1 MKKILSIFL
10 LQFFVLG
17 FVFAAKIN
25 SKQGYAELA
34 WGSIVAEAED
44 KGYKLNL
51 RTTPTNLYSETVDV
65 YNVTVKDK
73 VVSTLQFHYYNGKL
87 FFVSET
93 LTITDFTP
101 QELESRY
108 GNFSRQ
114 GIYLAGKQY
123 TDAVR
128 ESDGSVSSLSI
139 IIQTNSSGKVAAQMY
154 DWNVYSRISFAGQ
167 KLAKSKNSK
176 TRKMSIVAQQ
186 LEQVADDMAN
196 TLVQEKGSK
205 EKPSIAFSALTTD
218 YGNILVD
225 NYVTDAL
232 TEAMSFTGKIK
243 IIERANLEIILKEQ
257 KFQST
262 GYVNQKTAKDIGMIA
277 GVDFVC
283 FGDLKDL
290 GNSIIVKARIV
301 DVETGELCAI
311 SSPTI
316 AKDEYLKK
324 QPQSAVGAAKALPL
338 QKTSGSATN
347 VKTTSTTSTENK
359 TSSNANNAWKVT
371 SYKDEF
377 AGATY
382 YIFTVN
388 SSDTRMLFVSYK
400 KSNNPANSKV
410 ISGISWV
417 NEDTFNGDNTGNYD
431 IKGTNG
437 TVVSKNLRDGRHLKC
452 FLNAAETKYFY
463 YAWNSKEGARWLV
476 EMMAKSDS
484 VAVRGWDGL
493 TRRFQTAGL
502 RDKIAE
508 YGISWKEI
516 DAAMANEEF

>member
-17 FVFAAKIN
+17 LVFAAKIN

-34 WGSIVAEAED
+34 WGSTVAEAED

-101 QELESRY
+101 QELERRY
-108 GNFSRQ
+108 GNFSRL

-139 IIQTNSSGKVAAQMY
+139 IIQTNSSGKVAVQMY

-196 TLVQEKGSK
+196 TLVQEKGGK
-205 EKPSIAFSALTTD
+205 EKPSLGFVALATD
-218 YGNILVD
+218 YKNTLID

-232 TEAMSFTGKIK
+232 TEAMLYTGKIK
-243 IIERANLEIILKEQ
+243 IIERANLEVILAEQ
-257 KFQST
+257 KFQAT
-262 GYVNQKTAKDIGMIA
+262 GYVNQSTAKKIGMIA

-283 FGDLKDL
+283 FGELKDI
-290 GNSIIVKARIV
+290 GNSITVRARIV

-324 QPQSAVGAAKALPL
+324 QPQSAVGAAKALSL

-347 VKTTSTTSTENK
+347 VKTTSTIPTENK
-359 TSSNANNAWKVT
+359 TSSSSVNNAWKVIKYRNDFDGYT
-371 SYKDEF
+371 K
-377 AGATY
+377 
-382 YIFTVN
+382 YIFRVF
-388 SSDTRMLFVSYK
+388 SVDEKFVFISYK
-400 KSNNPANSKV
+400 KCDVAANSRV
-410 ISGISWV
+410 IAGIGGWV
-417 NEDTFNGDNTGNYD
+417 WD
-431 IKGTNG
+431 
-437 TVVSKNLRDGRHLKC
+437 
-452 FLNAAETKYFY
+452 YFDVK
-463 YAWNSKEGARWLV
+463 SKEGTVKKYFKDTWKEYLDSSQRQGFEFAWNHSEGSRFLV
-476 EMMAKSDS
+476 ERFKNNEF
-484 VAVRGWDGL
+484 VTL
-493 TRRFQTAGL
+493 RRHYDNVIRKFYTAGL
-502 RDKIAE
+502 VDKMAE
-508 YGISWKEI
+508 YGITWKEI
-516 DAAMANEEF
+516 DAALASEEF

>member
-290 GNSIIVKARIV
+290 ENSIIVKARIV

-359 TSSNANNAWKVT
+359 TSSSSVNNAWKVT
-371 SYKDEF
+371 KWRNDFDGY
-377 AGATY
+377 TQ
-382 YIFTVN
+382 YIFRVFST
-388 SSDTRMLFVSYK
+388 DYRFVFISYK
-400 KSNNPANSKV
+400 KCDVAANSRV
-410 ISGISWV
+410 IAGVHWNDGWTSDS
-417 NEDTFNGDNTGNYD
+417 TGTYD
-431 IKGTNG
+431 IK
-437 TVVSKNLRDGRHLKC
+437 
-452 FLNAAETKYFY
+452 
-463 YAWNSKEGARWLV
+463 SKEGTVSRKYNDYWKEDLDSAGREQFTFVWNQKEGSRLLTERFKNNETVALRRENLV
-476 EMMAKSDS
+476 RK
-484 VAVRGWDGL
+484 
-493 TRRFQTAGL
+493 FYTAGL
-502 RDKIAE
+502 LDKMAE
-508 YGISWKEI
+508 YGITWKEI
-516 DAAMANEEF
+516 DAALASEEF